1 MKDELDPDLRRLFA
15 ATADYPA
22 DEVFVASVAARTAG
36 RRPIV
41 LRTLPVAALVIALA
55 AGLGLAAIQV
65 MPLIAPLFDGSPI
78 GWAVGLALAAAG
90 AACLRTVGPLT
101 GLGRL

>member
-1 MKDELDPDLRRLFA
+1 MTDELDPDLRRLFA

-22 DEVFVASVAARTAG
+22 DEAFVCAVAARTAG

-41 LRTLPVAALVIALA
+41 LRSLPGVALGIALA
-55 AGLGLAAIQV
+55 AGLGLAASRA
-65 MPLIAPLFDGSPI
+65 MPLVAPLFDGSPL

-90 AACLRTVGPLT
+90 AVCLRIVGPLT